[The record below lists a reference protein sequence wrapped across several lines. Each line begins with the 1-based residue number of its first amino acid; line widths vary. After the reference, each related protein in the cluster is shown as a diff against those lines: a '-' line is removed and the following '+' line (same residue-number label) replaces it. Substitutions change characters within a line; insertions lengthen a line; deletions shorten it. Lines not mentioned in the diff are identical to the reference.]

1 MLPSRS
7 SLLTL
12 FAVRSQ
18 MSSPPHTAFRASGGN
33 LILARL
39 ASWIEIDGR
48 PVSLTPQ
55 LWGGVLAAGL
65 AVGLGSLL
73 KARVGGGEPL
83 MAVFPILL
91 VTCLR
96 LGAVAGWICL
106 TGGLLGAWYVYLGEQ
121 FSFVVNAYEAR
132 SLITALVVG
141 VLIIGVCLLLRS
153 SNRRLRAT
161 NAASRELTESLEQR
175 TVQLGDLNASLSRA
189 LEDRIDAEEA
199 LVLSEAQFR
208 ASFEGAAVGKVQTN
222 PISGRIIRVNG
233 AFAAMLGYE
242 PAELVDRIG
251 RELTLEDDHEADR
264 EADRSAYQLVLDG
277 RRPAYIREKRFVRRD
292 GVAVWGR
299 ISATVARSPKTGEP
313 VLTTAV
319 VENIDE
325 QYKAQIAL
333 VAAKHELELL
343 LEERTATL
351 AQRDV
356 LLREVYH
363 RVKNN
368 LQLIDSLLVMQRARL
383 TDPDARAALTALRD
397 RVFALGLVHHQLMG
411 SRDLKT
417 FEIAPFLDEL
427 STNILQGAAARGV
440 GIAVHA
446 MPLTVG
452 LDFAIPLG
460 LIMTELVTNSL
471 KHAFPSRGGEIQVS
485 LERGPNDT
493 VILKV
498 SDDGIGSNDAARDMA
513 AGATSLG
520 TTIIEA
526 LVKQMGGRLDARRD
540 HGSHTE
546 IHVPGP
552 RLE

>member
-1 MLPSRS
+1 
-7 SLLTL
+7 
-12 FAVRSQ
+12 
-18 MSSPPHTAFRASGGN
+18 MSSPPHTAFTASGGN

-55 LWGGVLAAGL
+55 LLGGVLAAGL

-106 TGGLLGAWYVYLGEQ
+106 IGGLLGAWYVYLGEQ

-153 SNRRLRAT
+153 SNMRLRAI
-161 NAASRELTESLEQR
+161 NAASRQLAESLEQR
-175 TVQLGDLNASLSRA
+175 TVQLGDLNTSLSRA
-189 LEDRIDAEEA
+189 LDDRIHAEDA

-208 ASFEGAAVGKVQTN
+208 ASFEGAAVGKVQTD

-251 RELTLEDDHEADR
+251 WELTLESDR
-264 EADRSAYQLVLDG
+264 EADQAVYQFVLDG
-277 RRPAYIREKRFVRRD
+277 QRPAYIREKRLVRRD
-292 GVAVWGR
+292 GVAIWGR
-299 ISATVARSPKTGEP
+299 ISATIARSPKTGEP

-333 VAAKHELELL
+333 VAAKRELELM

-417 FEIAPFLDEL
+417 FEIAPFLEEL
-427 STNILQGAAARGV
+427 SKNILQGAAAKGV
-440 GIAVHA
+440 SIAVHA

-471 KHAFPSRGGEIQVS
+471 KHAFPSRGGEIRVS
-485 LERGPNDT
+485 LEHGPDEM

-498 SDDGIGSNDAARDMA
+498 SDDGVGSNDGVQDRPPAT
-513 AGATSLG
+513 TSLG

-526 LVKQMGGRLDARRD
+526 LVKQLGGHLDVRRD
-540 HGSHTE
+540 PGSHTE

-552 RLE
+552 RSE